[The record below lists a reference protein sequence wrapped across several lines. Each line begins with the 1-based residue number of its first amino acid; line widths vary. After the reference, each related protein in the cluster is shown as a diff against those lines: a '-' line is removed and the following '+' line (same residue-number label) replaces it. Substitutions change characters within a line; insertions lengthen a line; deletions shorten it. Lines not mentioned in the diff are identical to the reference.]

1 MIKQVLSKLRRVTMS
16 LFAVLCAGAVWGEE
30 EATPSSSLTIDPNY
44 GYIVEGLGELG
55 DQAAVVFTNPDAV
68 ATWKAPRDL
77 KNVEILAVGGG
88 GGGGGHYYNSTAKN
102 CQGGAGGGGGAVVTG
117 FIKNLSS
124 ESTVSVTVGA
134 GGAGGAYTT
143 SATTGSGKAG
153 NGGNSII
160 KVDDLTYITAYGGGG
175 DGGYNSTGVAIGG
188 SNSGVRQNKT
198 PVALSNLAVVGE
210 GAEELLENVVVL
222 RNKGGAGYSTSSGY
236 PGSGGG
242 GAMAAGGSAA
252 GSSYGGGGGA
262 GYESYITGT
271 RTVYGSGGGGGIGK
285 TGGNYSVAGEGAGV
299 GKANTAGSN
308 ALANQGGGGGGGSYQ
323 KAGGA
328 GGSGI
333 VVLRFGYVTS
343 PVAVDVEAN
352 VTSKISDKVYTGFA
366 LTSGLEN
373 TYAYTVEELGE
384 RINVGQQTVRVT
396 LNEGYVWADGEENR
410 TKEFTWSITQE
421 PNNWKVEPYI
431 SHTTWPQVFAST
443 VNFKFTAPETSFGV
457 LQAELSANGT
467 APQAFDG
474 VLPTEPGSYTLRY
487 WVEETANWAAKEWV
501 LNFTIYRS
509 EAFSDG
515 YKVLGLGEN
524 GDEVAV
530 VFTQSGSWT
539 APANIKSAQFLV
551 VGGGGGGGA
560 DVYDDAAAGGAGG
573 GGGGVVVGEVDIAKN
588 ANVTITVGA
597 GGAGG
602 VLRTNERDGASS
614 GTYYGA
620 SKKGGNSVLAVDG
633 TTYVTAYGGGRDQGT
648 TKRDTNNTSWTTSHS
663 NIGGVGGSNGGSR
676 GGNTTNQSEPTKG
689 AVASVDA
696 LRNCVA
702 YGNKGG
708 KGCSDEYYGFPAAGG
723 GGGATEAGGN
733 AGNNADGW
741 PAGKGGEGLAS
752 DITGASVVYGSGGGG
767 ASHQG
772 SLGGKGGEGAGDG
785 GDREGAQGT
794 SALANQGGG
803 GGGSSREI
811 TYGGN
816 GGSGI
821 VVIRYS
827 VKAAEVDSVAYDT
840 LAEAFAAA
848 ESGATVTLL
857 NDATLAEKVTIKT
870 ALTLDLNGCTL
881 SETVDDSYG
890 AFYVGTA
897 GSLTIADS
905 VGGGTI
911 ATDGGIVIGNY
922 GTVTVNGGTIEA
934 GEVAND
940 DTSIYNFYYNASTYG
955 KATINGGSIGR
966 IWNCGTANITSG
978 TVGDID
984 NSGAM
989 TIAEEAVIED
999 EEIIL
1004 GNDAADVPNAG
1015 TIITTKTLNVS
1026 TLADDY
1032 VVEIVDGV
1040 YKLKYTKTYTVTLP
1054 AAPANTVWYCNGQ
1067 EVTGPVYAEY
1077 GSDVT
1082 ITLKPAE
1089 GCFFGDGAAE
1099 LTVVTISG
1107 IAEDTTVSLDN
1118 VAVEAF
1124 QIVAKIGDTPYASL
1138 QAAYA
1143 AAEAESTIVL
1153 CKDVTGAGLV
1163 IDKSVT
1169 IDFGGNTYTFNDGVG
1184 NIPSNGFQ
1192 ILDGNTVTL
1201 KNGELNV
1208 DAGSADKFYTLIQ
1221 NYANLTVE
1229 DMVLD
1234 GTNLDKWSKTDG
1246 DSYVLSNNS
1255 GTVVVAG
1262 ATSIIANDE
1271 GALAYAFD
1279 VCKYKTYAIPTV
1291 TLNTTGTIDGKVEVS
1306 GGDFVIG
1313 AENTAVLSEVVF
1325 TSGSV
1330 KGNVEDALTIPE
1342 DKKLVLNEAG
1352 AYVLADKVVVAQV
1365 GDKLFEVFADAVT
1378 AAKSGDTIVLKQ
1390 DVAVE
1395 SMVSIPTDVTL
1406 DLNGRTIQA
1415 LAVVGKLAMNG
1426 GSLKTYD
1433 TNTQT
1438 YFFMAAPAGTAALYW
1453 TSDAVMTIA
1462 QDYSLVLESGSVT
1475 LPASWRTLLGQSLTI
1490 KSGAEFVVPAGV
1502 TLNLRGNAVVED
1514 GATLSCAGAIE
1525 LGNVLDAVDTTATL
1539 KAPEGL
1545 NVVSAVEGYRVAYAN
1560 GTYALEE
1567 IFAEFTAQVGETKYA
1582 TLTAALAVEEN
1593 LDKTIML
1600 IDKTKEDVTIPA
1612 GFTGTI
1618 DLNGWTLLGRVD
1630 SYANGAVLKNGSIIH
1645 DKGSKAAVQIEAGS
1659 LELTDINL
1667 ESNYHGVRLYGA
1679 NTTAIINSGTYRLT
1693 SKAGT
1698 YNLVYATAANA
1709 KFYVYGGEFYNA
1721 GGDTYVL
1728 KATVSGSEI
1737 NVYGGTFNGGIDTT
1751 FQNNGGKGI
1760 IKVFGGTF
1768 TNRNPADANSQ
1779 ASVQPG
1785 YKVEGTGPWTV
1796 VPAWTAPMPEQ
1807 DGEAG
1812 FELEYT
1818 DAVIAALQAE
1828 AATSVSVKV
1837 NGETLKGDKAVA
1849 ALNDAVACFEDALTF
1864 DGTAAD
1870 LDIVITVTEV
1880 NVEDPAASTVVVKR
1894 GESNEELTV
1903 KVAPT
1908 VKYVDLGSGAVTF
1921 KLVFEAAK

>member
-1 MIKQVLSKLRRVTMS
+1 MS
-16 LFAVLCAGAVWGEE
+16 LFAVLCVGAVWGEE
-30 EATPSSSLTIDPNY
+30 EATPSSALTIDPNY

-55 DQAAVVFTNPDAV
+55 DQVAVVFTNPDAV
-68 ATWKAPRDL
+68 ATWKAPKDL

-160 KVDDLTYITAYGGGG
+160 KVDDVTYITAYGGGG

-198 PVALSNLAVVGE
+198 AVALNELAVVGA

-222 RNKGGAGYSTSSGY
+222 RNKGGTGYSTSSGY
-236 PGSGGG
+236 PGAGGG
-242 GAMAAGGSAA
+242 GAMAAGGVAA
-252 GSSYGGGGGA
+252 GSSYGGRGGN

-271 RTVYGSGGGGGIGK
+271 RVVYGSGGGGGIGK
-285 TGGNYSVAGEGAGV
+285 SGGSYSNGGEGAGV
-299 GKANTAGSN
+299 GTANAAGSN
-308 ALANQGGGGGGGSYQ
+308 AVANQGGGGGGGSYQ

-333 VVLRFGYVTS
+333 VVLRFGYITS
-343 PVAVDVEAN
+343 PVVVDVEAN
-352 VTSKISDKVYTGFA
+352 VTSKISDKAYTGSA

-384 RINVGQQTVRVT
+384 RINFGQQTVRVT
-396 LNEGYVWADGEENR
+396 LNEGYVWADGDENKA
-410 TKEFTWSITQE
+410 KEFTWNITQE
-421 PNNWKVEPYI
+421 KNDWKVEPYI
-431 SHTTWPQVFAST
+431 SHTAWPQVFAST

-501 LNFTIYRS
+501 VNFKIFRS
-509 EAFSDG
+509 EAFESG
-515 YKVLGLGEN
+515 YKVYGLGEN

-530 VFTQSGSWT
+530 VFTQTGSWV
-539 APANIKSAQFLV
+539 APANIKNAQFLV

-560 DVYDDAAAGGAGG
+560 DVHDDAAAGGAGG
-573 GGGGVVVGEVDIAKN
+573 GGGGVVVGEVDFAKN
-588 ANVTITVGA
+588 AEVAVTVGA

-602 VLRTNERDGASS
+602 QLRTNQRDGASS

-620 SKKGGNSVLAVDG
+620 SKKGGNSVLKVGG

-648 TKRDTNNTSWTTSHS
+648 TRRDTNSSSWTTSNS

-676 GGNTTNQSEPTKG
+676 GGNTSNQSNPTKG

-772 SLGGKGGEGAGDG
+772 SLGGKGGEGAGNG
-785 GDREGAQGT
+785 GDRADPQGT
-794 SALANQGGG
+794 AALANQGGG
-803 GGGSSREI
+803 GGGSSRKI

-848 ESGATVTLL
+848 GDGATVKLL
-857 NDATLAEKVTIKT
+857 NDAELAEKVTIKT

-890 AFYVGTA
+890 ALYVGTA
-897 GSLTIADS
+897 GNLTIADS
-905 VGGGTI
+905 VGGGKI

-955 KATINGGSIGR
+955 KATVDGGTIGR

-978 TVGDID
+978 TVSDID

-989 TIAEEAVIED
+989 TIAGAAVIED

-1004 GNDAADVPNAG
+1004 GNDAPGVPNAG

-1054 AAPANTVWYCNGQ
+1054 AAPANTVWYYNGQ

-1089 GCFFGDGAAE
+1089 GCFFSDGAAE

-1124 QIVAKIGDTPYASL
+1124 QLVAKIGDTPYASL

-1192 ILDGNTVTL
+1192 ILNGNTVTL

-1291 TLNTTGTIDGKVEVS
+1291 TLNTTGTIAGKVEVS

-1330 KGNVEDALTIPE
+1330 KGEVEDALTIPE

-1352 AYVLADKVVVAQV
+1352 AYVLADKIVVAKV
-1365 GDKLFEVFADAVT
+1365 GDNLFETIADAF
-1378 AAKSGDTIVLKQ
+1378 AAAQAGDTVILEKNLT
-1390 DVAVE
+1390 VE
-1395 SMVSIPTDVTL
+1395 SALTIPSGVTL
-1406 DLNGRTIQA
+1406 DLNGNELQA
-1415 LAVVGKLAMNG
+1415 LAVVGKLSMNG
-1426 GSLKTYD
+1426 GALKTWD
-1433 TNTQT
+1433 ANTQT
-1438 YFFMAAPAGTAALYW
+1438 YFFMAAPAGALYQ
-1453 TSDAVMTIA
+1453 TSDAVMTIGA
-1462 QDYSLVLESGSVT
+1462 DYTLSLDGGSVK
-1475 LPASWRTLLGQSLTI
+1475 LPASWRTLVGQSLTI
-1490 KSGAEFVVPAGV
+1490 KSGATFEIPQGV
-1502 TLNLRGNAVVED
+1502 ELNLRGNAVVEE
-1514 GATLSCAGAIE
+1514 GATLTCEGTIA
-1525 LGNVLDAVDTTATL
+1525 LGNTYDAVDTSATL
-1539 KAPEGL
+1539 TSAQLAEGK
-1545 NVVSAVEGYRVAYAN
+1545 VVSAVEGYRPVYAN
-1560 GTYALEE
+1560 GVYSLEE
-1567 IFAEFTAQVGETKYA
+1567 IPAEFAAQVGETKYA
-1582 TLTAALAVEEN
+1582 TLAAALADEAN
-1593 LDKTIML
+1593 LSATIEL
-1600 IDKTKEDVTIPA
+1600 IANTKENITIPA
-1612 GFTGTI
+1612 EFAGTI
-1618 DLNGWTLLGRVD
+1618 DLGGYTLKGRID

-1667 ESNYHGVRLYGA
+1667 ESNYHGVRLNGA
-1679 NTTAIINSGTYRLT
+1679 NTTATINSGTYRIT
-1693 SKAGT
+1693 SNAGT
-1698 YNLVYATAANA
+1698 YNLVYATGANT
-1709 KFYVYGGEFYNA
+1709 KFYVYGGEYYNMN
-1721 GGDTYVL
+1721 DTYVL
-1728 KATVSGSEI
+1728 KANSDGSEI
-1737 NVYGGTFNGGIDTT
+1737 NVYGGTFNGGRDTT
-1751 FQNNGGKGI
+1751 FQNNDGKGI

-1768 TNRNPADANSQ
+1768 TNRNPADADSQ

-1849 ALNDAVACFEDALTF
+1849 ALNTAVKCFDGALTF
-1864 DGTAAD
+1864 DGTAASV
-1870 LDIVITVTEV
+1870 DIVIEVTEV
-1880 NVEDPAASTVVVKR
+1880 NTEDPAASTVVVKR
-1894 GESNEELTV
+1894 GETV
-1903 KVAPT
+1903 LSVKTGITPT
-1908 VKYVDLGSGAVTF
+1908 VKYINLGSDAVVF
-1921 KLVFEAAK
+1921 KLVFE

>member
-16 LFAVLCAGAVWGEE
+16 LFAVLCVGAVWGEE
-30 EATPSSSLTIDPNY
+30 ESTTPSTSALSIDPSA
-44 GYIVEGLGELG
+44 GYIVTGLGELG
-55 DQAAVVFTNPDAV
+55 DQVAVVFTNPDAV
-68 ATWKAPRDL
+68 ATWKAPKDL

-88 GGGGGHYYNSTAKN
+88 GGGGGHYYNGTVSN

-134 GGAGGAYTT
+134 GGAGG
-143 SATTGSGKAG
+143 SAATADTLGVEKAE
-153 NGGNSII
+153 NGGNTII
-160 KVDDLTYITAYGGGG
+160 SVDGLAYITAYGGGG
-175 DGGYNSTGVAIGG
+175 DGGKDSSGVAIGG
-188 SNSGVRQNKT
+188 SNSGVRQNQT
-198 PVALSNLAVVGE
+198 AVALNELAVVGT
-210 GAEELLENVVVL
+210 GAEDLLENVTVY
-222 RNKGGAGYSTSSGY
+222 RNQGGGGYSTSSGY
-236 PGSGGG
+236 PSAGGG
-242 GAMAAGGSAA
+242 GAMEAGGKATASGVG
-252 GSSYGGGGGA
+252 GSGGA
-262 GYESYITGT
+262 GVALDITGSSV
-271 RTVYGSGGGGGIGK
+271 VYGSGGGGGLGK
-285 TGGNYSVAGEGAGV
+285 SVSGGALVGKAGV
-299 GKANTAGSN
+299 GAGAGYANEKGGD

-323 KAGGA
+323 KNGGA

-333 VVLRFGYVTS
+333 VVLRFAYFENEIT
-343 PVAVDVEAN
+343 VDVEN
-352 VTSKISDKVYTGFA
+352 NIQSKIASKPYTGA
-366 LTSGLEN
+366 ELTSGLVD
-373 TYAYTVEELGE
+373 TYAYQVNELSE
-384 RINVGQQTVRVT
+384 DLVSVGKKTVRVT
-396 LNEGYVWADGEENR
+396 LNDGYVWSDGDTNR
-410 TKEFTWSITQE
+410 SKDFDWYIAS
-421 PNNWKVEPYI
+421 VE
-431 SHTTWPQVFAST
+431 TFA
-443 VNFKFTAPETSFGV
+443 
-457 LQAELSANGT
+457 
-467 APQAFDG
+467 
-474 VLPTEPGSYTLRY
+474 
-487 WVEETANWAAKEWV
+487 
-501 LNFTIYRS
+501 
-509 EAFSDG
+509 DG
-515 YKVLGLGEN
+515 YKVIGLGRN
-524 GDEVAV
+524 GDEVAL
-530 VFTQSGSWT
+530 VFTKSSSWT
-539 APANIKSAQFLV
+539 VPANINNAQFLV

-560 DVYDDAAAGGAGG
+560 DTYTSDAYSGGGGG
-573 GGGGVVVGEVDIAKN
+573 GGGGVVAGVVSFAKG
-588 ANVTITVGA
+588 ATVTVTVGA

-602 VLRTNERDGASS
+602 TGATKYS
-614 GTYYGA
+614 GQYGA
-620 SKKGGNSVLAVDG
+620 AASGGNSSFSTPAGQQVVAN
-633 TTYVTAYGGGRDQGT
+633 GGGGSGGLTEAANRNKVQSGAAGGSSAGARA
-648 TKRDTNNTSWTTSHS
+648 KSSTTSGG
-663 NIGGVGGSNGGSR
+663 IGNA
-676 GGNTTNQSEPTKG
+676 TKG
-689 AVASVDA
+689 TAVGVVSY
-696 LRNCVA
+696 VA
-702 YGNKGG
+702 MGNKGG
-708 KGCSDEYYGFPAAGG
+708 ASYGSYAGG
-723 GGGATEAGGN
+723 GGGGAMTAGGSASSDN
-733 AGNNADGW
+733 TPGAGGQ
-741 PAGKGGEGLAS
+741 GYES
-752 DITGASVVYGSGGGG
+752 YITGERVVYGSGGGG
-767 ASHQG
+767 AKIIG
-772 SLGGKGGEGAGDG
+772 TGAKGGEGAGDG
-785 GDREGAQGT
+785 NPIAKSNGM
-794 SALANQGGG
+794 SALPNQGGG
-803 GGGSSREI
+803 GGGAGR
-811 TYGGN
+811 TDTGTKYKGGN

-848 ESGATVTLL
+848 GDGATVKLL
-857 NDATLAEKVTIKT
+857 NDAELAEKVTIKT

-881 SETVDDSYG
+881 SETCDNDDTYG

-897 GSLTIADS
+897 GNLTITDS
-905 VGGGTI
+905 ATLGAIV
-911 ATDGGIVIGNY
+911 TDGGVVVGNY

-934 GEVAND
+934 GDDSAND
-940 DTSIYNFYYNASTYG
+940 ASIYNFYYNGSTYG

-966 IWNCGTANITSG
+966 IWNCGTANITAG

-1082 ITLKPAE
+1082 ITLKPAQD
-1089 GCFFGDGAAE
+1089 CFFSDGAAE

-1291 TLNTTGTIDGKVEVS
+1291 TLNTTGTIAGKVEVS

-1330 KGNVEDALTIPE
+1330 KGEVEDALTIPE

-1365 GDKLFEVFADAVT
+1365 GDKLFEVFADAVA

-1462 QDYSLVLESGSVT
+1462 QDYDLVLESGSVT

-1514 GATLSCAGAIE
+1514 GATLSCAGTIE

-1560 GTYALEE
+1560 GVYALEE

-1600 IDKTKEDVTIPA
+1600 IEKTKEDVTIPA

-1630 SYANGAVLKNGSIIH
+1630 SYANGAILKNGSIIH

-1737 NVYGGTFNGGIDTT
+1737 NVYGGTFNGGRDAT

-1768 TNRNPADANSQ
+1768 TNRNPADADSQ

-1807 DGEAG
+1807 DGEAA

-1864 DGTAAD
+1864 DGTAAS

>member
-1 MIKQVLSKLRRVTMS
+1 MS
-16 LFAVLCAGAVWGEE
+16 LFAVLCVGAVWGEE
-30 EATPSSSLTIDPNY
+30 EVTTPSTSVLTIDPSA
-44 GYIVEGLGELG
+44 GYILTGLGELG
-55 DQAAVVFTNPDAV
+55 DQAAVVFTNSAAAANWTVP
-68 ATWKAPRDL
+68 KNL
-77 KNVEILAVGGG
+77 KNVEILVVGGG

-117 FIKNLSS
+117 FIKDLAADQVVN
-124 ESTVSVTVGA
+124 VTVGA
-134 GGAGGAYTT
+134 GGTGGAAVT
-143 SATTGSGKAG
+143 SGTASGSGKAT
-153 NGGNSII
+153 NGGNSVL
-160 KVDDLTYITAYGGGG
+160 KVGDLTYVTAYGGGG
-175 DGGYNSTGVAIGG
+175 DGGKDSGGVANGG
-188 SNSGVRQNKT
+188 SNSGARKDKT
-198 PVALSNLAVVGE
+198 AAALKSVIVVGE
-210 GAEELLENVVVL
+210 GAEDLVSDIVSHV
-222 RNKGGAGYSTSSGY
+222 NKGGGGYSTSSGY
-236 PGSGGG
+236 PG
-242 GAMAAGGSAA
+242 A
-252 GSSYGGGGGA
+252 GGGGA
-262 GYESYITGT
+262 GSAGGAAGGSSIGGTCGYGYVSMITDV
-271 RTVYGSGGGGGIGK
+271 RMVYGAGGGGGVGK
-285 TGGNYSVAGEGAGV
+285 NGGTGTYVEDDFMPFIEGAGLGV
-299 GKANTAGSN
+299 AGQPGSN
-308 ALANQGGGGGGGSYQ
+308 ALANQGGGGGGGSW
-323 KAGGA
+323 KKKGGN

-333 VVLRFGYVTS
+333 VVLRFAYSEVDI
-343 PVAVDVEAN
+343 PVDATAN
-352 VTSKISDKVYTGFA
+352 ILSKMSDKPYTGSA
-366 LTSGLEN
+366 LASGLED
-373 TYAYTVEELGE
+373 TYAYTIEELGE
-384 RINVGQQTVRVT
+384 RINFGQQTVRVT
-396 LNEGYVWADGEENR
+396 LNEGYVWADGDENR
-410 TKEFTWSITQE
+410 SKEFTWNITQE
-421 PNNWKVEPYI
+421 VNDWKVEPYL
-431 SHTTWPQVFAST
+431 SHTAWPQIFAGT

-457 LQAELSANGT
+457 LQAELSANGA

-474 VLPTEPGSYTLRY
+474 VLPTEAGSYTLRY

-501 LNFTIYRS
+501 VNFKIFRS
-509 EAFSDG
+509 ETFESG
-515 YKVLGLGEN
+515 YKVYGLGEN

-530 VFTQSGSWT
+530 VFTQSGTWN
-539 APANIKSAQFLV
+539 APASIKSAQFLV

-588 ANVTITVGA
+588 ADVAVTVGA

-602 VLRTNERDGASS
+602 QLATDQKDGASS

-620 SKKGGNSVLAVDG
+620 SKKGGNSVLKVGG

-648 TKRDTNNTSWTTSHS
+648 TKRNSSSLTTS
-663 NIGGVGGSNGGSR
+663 NMKEGGQGGSNAGSR
-676 GGNTTNQSEPTKG
+676 GGITAVQSKNPQMG
-689 AVASVDA
+689 AVASLEA
-696 LRNCVA
+696 LRNCTT

-708 KGCSDEYYGFPAAGG
+708 KGCSVYFYGYPSAGG
-723 GGGATEAGGN
+723 GGGATEAGGD
-733 AGNNADGW
+733 AGDDAAGW
-741 PAGKGGEGLAS
+741 PGGKGGQGLTS
-752 DITGASVVYGSGGGG
+752 EITGARLVYGSGGGG
-767 ASHQG
+767 SSTQG
-772 SLGGKGGEGAGDG
+772 SLGGKGGDGAGDG

-794 SALANQGGG
+794 AALANQGG

-811 TYGGN
+811 TYGGA

-848 ESGATVTLL
+848 GDGATVKLL
-857 NDATLAEKVTIKT
+857 NDAELAEKVTIKT

-881 SETVDDSYG
+881 SETCDNDDAYG

-897 GSLTIADS
+897 GNFTITDS
-905 VGGGTI
+905 VTGGAI
-911 ATDGGIVIGNY
+911 VTDGGVVVGNY
-922 GTVTVNGGTIEA
+922 GTVTVNGGTIGA
-934 GEVAND
+934 GDDSAND
-940 DTSIYNFYYNASTYG
+940 ASIYNFYYNGSTYG

-966 IWNCGTANITSG
+966 IWNCGTANITAG

-1026 TLADDY
+1026 TLVDDY
-1032 VVEIVDGV
+1032 TVENVDGV
-1040 YKLKYTKTYTVTLP
+1040 YKLKYSKTYTVTLP
-1054 AAPANTVWYCNGQ
+1054 DAPANTVWYYNGQ
-1067 EVTGPVYAEY
+1067 AVTGPIFAEY

-1082 ITLKPAE
+1082 ITLKPAQD
-1089 GCFFGDGAAE
+1089 CFFGDGAAE

-1118 VAVEAF
+1118 VAVEVF
-1124 QIVAKIGDTPYASL
+1124 QVVARIGDTPYASL

-1153 CKDVTGAGLV
+1153 CKDVTGAGIV

-1221 NYANLTVE
+1221 NYADLTVE

-1291 TLNTTGTIDGKVEVS
+1291 TLNTTGTIAGKVEVS
-1306 GGDFVIG
+1306 GGDFVYEAGMIEE
-1313 AENTAVLSEVVF
+1313 AIVF

-1342 DKKLVLNEAG
+1342 DKVLSEDANGAFILV
-1352 AYVLADKVVVAQV
+1352 D
-1365 GDKLFEVFADAVT
+1365 
-1378 AAKSGDTIVLKQ
+1378 
-1390 DVAVE
+1390 
-1395 SMVSIPTDVTL
+1395 
-1406 DLNGRTIQA
+1406 
-1415 LAVVGKLAMNG
+1415 
-1426 GSLKTYD
+1426 KTY
-1433 TNTQT
+1433 
-1438 YFFMAAPAGTAALYW
+1438 A
-1453 TSDAVMTIA
+1453 
-1462 QDYSLVLESGSVT
+1462 
-1475 LPASWRTLLGQSLTI
+1475 
-1490 KSGAEFVVPAGV
+1490 
-1502 TLNLRGNAVVED
+1502 
-1514 GATLSCAGAIE
+1514 
-1525 LGNVLDAVDTTATL
+1525 
-1539 KAPEGL
+1539 
-1545 NVVSAVEGYRVAYAN
+1545 
-1560 GTYALEE
+1560 
-1567 IFAEFTAQVGETKYA
+1567 AQVGEEKFETFAAALAASNGNAITLLADVVTDFEVAGAVEINLNGYDVKA
-1582 TLTAALAVEEN
+1582 TVTLTAVGSALKVGAELSNATVVTTCPGYGVSYADGVYSLAKVNVAMIGEVSYGTLKEALDEAAADAVVKLIASTEE
-1593 LDKTIML
+1593 
-1600 IDKTKEDVTIPA
+1600 EAVVIPDTFA
-1612 GFTGTI
+1612 GTI
-1618 DLNGWTLLGRVD
+1618 DLGGYTLKGRID

-1667 ESNYHGVRLYGA
+1667 ESNYHGVRLNGA
-1679 NTTAIINSGTYRLT
+1679 NTTATINSGTYRIT
-1693 SKAGT
+1693 SNAGT
-1698 YNLVYATAANA
+1698 YNLVYATGANT
-1709 KFYVYGGEFYNA
+1709 KFYVYGGEYYNMN
-1721 GGDTYVL
+1721 DTYVL
-1728 KATVSGSEI
+1728 KANADGSEI

-1768 TNRNPADANSQ
+1768 VKRNPADADSQ

-1818 DAVIAALQAE
+1818 DDVIATLQAE

-1849 ALNDAVACFEDALTF
+1849 ALNTVVKCFDGALTF
-1864 DGTAAD
+1864 DGTAASV
-1870 LDIVITVTEV
+1870 DIVIEVTEI

-1894 GESNEELTV
+1894 GETV
-1903 KVAPT
+1903 LGVKTGVKPT
-1908 VKYVDLGSGAVTF
+1908 VKYIDLGSDAVVF
-1921 KLVFEAAK
+1921 KLVFE